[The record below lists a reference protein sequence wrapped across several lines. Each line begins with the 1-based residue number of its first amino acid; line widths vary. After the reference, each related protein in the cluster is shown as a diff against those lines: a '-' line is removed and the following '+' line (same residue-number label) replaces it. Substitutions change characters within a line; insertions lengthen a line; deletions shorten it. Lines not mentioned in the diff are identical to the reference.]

1 MLRIIIFV
9 IYNYDGSVFKTLNYI
24 ILLGLEL
31 ILVSIIIK
39 IYIYKILLSIMDHV
53 ILEDRK
59 MKS

>member
-59 MKS
+59 KK